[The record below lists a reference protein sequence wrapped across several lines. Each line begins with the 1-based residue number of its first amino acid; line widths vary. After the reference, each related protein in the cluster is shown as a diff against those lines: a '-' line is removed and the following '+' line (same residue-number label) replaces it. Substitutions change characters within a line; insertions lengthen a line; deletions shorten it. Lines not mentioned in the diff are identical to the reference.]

1 MRSPIP
7 LDGCE
12 HHICAYLERWAGEAP
27 DRTFLAQRDAT
38 GAWRHLSYA
47 EAWARARA
55 IAQALLDR
63 GLGPDRPLAIL
74 TGNSIEHALMTFG
87 AMIAGV
93 PVAPISPAYSASA
106 GGRRRLAEVFAILQP
121 GMIFAQSAAPLADVR
136 AMPELAGL
144 PWITVEPTDAA
155 ELLADVDRVTGH
167 ADADRAYAAATAV
180 TVAKILFT
188 SGSTGAPKGVP
199 NTQGMLCSAVRAAG
213 LVFPVDAPPVTVDW
227 MPWHHTLGGNST
239 LHSILRDGGTMY
251 IDGGRPLPGLFDE
264 TVRNLTEIAT
274 TVVQNVPVGF
284 QMLVAAMETDD
295 ALRTRFF
302 ERVERIAFAGA
313 SLTGDIFDRMQA
325 LAIRTT
331 GEPVAFVA
339 GYGTTETG
347 PGIAS
352 THWPSEGKGEI
363 GLPFPGCEVKL
374 VPFDDRYEI
383 RVRGPNVFPGY
394 LGRADLT
401 EKAFDDERFYAVGDA
416 VQFFDPGDPRQ
427 GLRFAGRLSEN
438 FKLSNGIWV
447 LTGELRA
454 AVLAAAPGV
463 AELVVAGHD
472 RDDVRLL
479 VWPAGGNDPAGARA
493 GIARDL
499 ATYNAANHG
508 ATRRIAGF
516 ALVDAPPSMAEGEL
530 TDKGYV
536 NQRAVLANRAELVAR
551 LYDGGASL

>member
-1 MRSPIP
+1 M
-7 LDGCE
+7 
-12 HHICAYLERWAGEAP
+12 
-27 DRTFLAQRDAT
+27 
-38 GAWRHLSYA
+38 
-47 EAWARARA
+47 
-55 IAQALLDR
+55 
-63 GLGPDRPLAIL
+63 
-74 TGNSIEHALMTFG
+74 NFG

-93 PVAPISPAYSASA
+93 PAAPISPTYGATA
-106 GGRRRLAEVFAILQP
+106 GGRRRLAEIVAMLKP
-121 GMIFAQSAAPLADVR
+121 GLVFAQSAAALPNVR
-136 AMPELAGL
+136 KMPELAGL
-144 PWITVEPTDAA
+144 PWITVEPTDGAA
-155 ELLADVDRVTGH
+155 SLADVERVVGH
-167 ADADRAYAAATAV
+167 ADADRAYAAATAA

-188 SGSTGAPKGVP
+188 SGSTGSPKGVP
-199 NTQGMLCSAVRAAG
+199 NTQAMLCSATRAAG

-284 QMLVAAMETDD
+284 QMLVAAMEADD
-295 ALRTRFF
+295 ALRLRFF

-313 SLTGDIFDRMQA
+313 SLTGDTFDRMQA

-352 THWPSEGKGEI
+352 THWPSKGKGEI

-383 RVRGPNVFPGY
+383 RVRGLNVFPGY

-401 EKAFDDERFYAVGDA
+401 QHAFDEEGFYAVGDA
-416 VQFFDPGDPRQ
+416 VQFLDPLDPRQ

-438 FKLSNGIWV
+438 FKLSNGTWV

-479 VWPAGGNDPAGARA
+479 VWPTEGNDPAQVRA
-493 GIARDL
+493 DVARDL
-499 ATYNAANHG
+499 TTYNAANTG

-516 ALVDAPPSMAEGEL
+516 LLVDAPPSMADGEL

-536 NQRAVLANRAELVAR
+536 NQRAVLASRADLVER
-551 LYDGGASL
+551 LYDGAATL